1 AAARPLLREAAAG
14 GRATLL
20 LFGQTGTGKTYTSSG
35 MLDRLAADIFGGA
48 AGVGRPHVRVLCYEL
63 VGAGRGR
70 DGCFDLLSERA
81 KVRCLQGEDGQVHVR
96 GARAAECGCAADF
109 RAALAAAFARRSS
122 EGCAGGVGGGVLRL
136 VDLAGSE
143 RNYETQQ
150 HTRSMAERGGSINYS
165 LLMLKAHRTVVI
177 STLSPSPTDVEHSL
191 NSLQHVGMMRSPQE
205 PLSGR
210 AQPAARRGG
219 REAAGSEGGFGALEG
234 RGHALHSKLQDARAS
249 QLKLHA
255 FNTEMLVGGSI
266 QKKYDPEAV
275 KQEAFIDPRWHREM
289 NVEVEQDLWV
299 LKEADAEVVQLLTA
313 WREEQWRQRQSH
325 DLSRWDAKAVQEFVA
340 SLELPGQ
347 ARLPST
353 LTGPQLQ
360 RLGLRG
366 LRALCSDGAT
376 AEALHAALLGEQAAG
391 REAAASQRSNNAKIT
406 ALGSLKVH
414 AISSSAAG
422 S

>member
-1 AAARPLLREAAAG
+1 
-14 GRATLL
+14 
-20 LFGQTGTGKTYTSSG
+20 
-35 MLDRLAADIFGGA
+35 
-48 AGVGRPHVRVLCYEL
+48 
-63 VGAGRGR
+63 
-70 DGCFDLLSERA
+70 
-81 KVRCLQGEDGQVHVR
+81 
-96 GARAAECGCAADF
+96 
-109 RAALAAAFARRSS
+109 
-122 EGCAGGVGGGVLRL
+122 VLRL

-165 LLMLKAHRTVVI
+165 LLMLKECARIMHHNRRLLGGAPGKQRHVPFRSSLLTHLLQSCFTDEAHRTVVI